1 MWIWKDTGEQVSE
14 RQFFDEIYE
23 WLDDDFDDEEYEEYL
38 NNMEPDLEIF
48 GVNYG
53 KGSILRKVDPQMFE
67 MMRQETVQFYA
78 EENTYDLEHHN
89 LMDGDELCDVLGMDI
104 PNIVWKEEPEDDN

>member
-14 RQFFDEIYE
+14 RQLFDEIYD

-38 NNMEPDLEIF
+38 NNMEPDVEIF
-48 GVNYG
+48 GVKYG
-53 KGSILRKVDPQMFE
+53 KGSILRKVDPLMFE
-67 MMRQETVQFYA
+67 TMREETVQFYA
-78 EENTYDLEHHN
+78 EENTYDLEPHN

>member
-14 RQFFDEIYE
+14 RELFDEIYE

-38 NNMEPDLEIF
+38 NNMEPDVEIF
-48 GVNYG
+48 GVKYG
-53 KGSILRKVDPQMFE
+53 KGSILRKVDPLMFE
-67 MMRQETVQFYA
+67 MMREETVQFYA
-78 EENTYDLEHHN
+78 EENTYELESHN
-89 LMDGDELCDVLGMDI
+89 LMDGDELCDVLGLDI

>member
-1 MWIWKDTGEQVSE
+1 MWIWKDTGEQISE
-14 RQFFDEIYE
+14 RQLFDEIYE
-23 WLDDDFDDEEYEEYL
+23 WINDDFDDEEYEKYL
-38 NNMEPDLEIF
+38 NDMEPDVKIF
-48 GVNYG
+48 GVKYG
-53 KGSILRKVDPQMFE
+53 KGSILRKVDPLMFE

-89 LMDGDELCDVLGMDI
+89 LMDGDELCDVLGLNI